1 MVVELE
7 HMVAGKVR
15 VLGIPTKLSE
25 TPGTIKKPPPA
36 LGEHTDKVLEEL
48 LDIDQAERSRLRRLG
63 AI

>member
-15 VLGIPTKLSE
+15 VLGIPVKLSE
-25 TPGTIKKPPPA
+25 TPGSVKNPPPA

-48 LDIDQAERSRLRRLG
+48 LDIGQAERSRLRRLG
-63 AI
+63 TI